1 MEQPWSGIRVVE
13 IGDGVAV
20 SCAGK
25 QFADFGADVVKVER
39 LGGGEVRRLPPFP
52 GDRPHRDRGGFHLS
66 LNSGKRSLALDVCTP
81 SGREVIGRLASG
93 AQLAFVELPPAAAGA
108 VLDAL
113 RRAQEAPSVVVMSP
127 HGLDGPYRDRREND
141 LSVFAWTTRLHRH
154 RLEGEPP
161 LRYAPHVVAMQ
172 VGLTAAAAAAG
183 AVWGQLHDGARRD
196 AEVSAV
202 EALAG
207 NVDTSFVAWSLSG
220 GAPSVP
226 RRSRG
231 TYPVG
236 TYRCKDGYV
245 QLTAGDSPFFE
256 RACRAIDRPDFIDD
270 PRFLTKEVRP
280 AHHEEFLAVFQPWLD
295 ARTKGEVFRAM
306 QSERVL
312 CTPILDISEAL
323 ADAQSVARGSY
334 VAVDQPGVGT
344 MTLAGPPFRLGGV
357 EGDRWSAGPAPCLGE
372 HGGEIL
378 DGLGYSRDEQ
388 QALFR
393 AGVTG

>member
-1 MEQPWSGIRVVE
+1 MAQPWSGTRVVE

-39 LGGGEVRRLPPFP
+39 IGGGEVRRLAPFP
-52 GDRPHRDRGGFHLS
+52 RDRPHRDHGGFHLS
-66 LNSGKRSLALDVCTP
+66 LDTGKRSMALDVGTP
-81 SGREVIGRLASG
+81 SGREVIARLAQG
-93 AQLAFVELPPAAAGA
+93 AQLALVELPPALAGP
-108 VLDAL
+108 VLAAL
-113 RRAQEAPSVVVMSP
+113 RGTVEAPSVVALSP

-141 LSVFAWTTRLHRH
+141 LSIFAWTTRLHRH
-154 RLEGEPP
+154 RLEEEPP

-172 VGLTAAAAAAG
+172 VGLTAAAVGIG
-183 AVWGQLHDGARRD
+183 ALWGHLHDGTRRD

-236 TYRCKDGYV
+236 TYRCKDGFV

-270 PRFLTKEVRP
+270 PRFRTKESRP
-280 AHHEEFLAVFQPWLD
+280 PHHEEFLAAFQPWLD

-306 QSERVL
+306 QAERVL
-312 CTPILDISEAL
+312 CTPILDVSEAL
-323 ADAQSVARGSY
+323 QDAQSVERGSY
-334 VAVDQPGVGT
+334 VTVEQPDVGA
-344 MTLAGPPFRLGGV
+344 MTLAGPPFRLGGL
-357 EGDRWSAGPAPCLGE
+357 EGDAWRTGPAPRLGE

>member
-1 MEQPWSGIRVVE
+1 MTQPWSGVRVVE

-39 LGGGEVRRLPPFP
+39 AGGGEVRRLPPFP
-52 GDRPHRDRGGFHLS
+52 DDRPHRDRGGFHLS
-66 LNSGKRSLALDVCTP
+66 LDTGKRSLALDVGTA
-81 SGREVIGRLASG
+81 SGREVLGRLARG
-93 AQLAFVELPPAAAGA
+93 AQLALVELPPAMAAS

-113 RRAQEAPSVVVMSP
+113 RGAEEAPSVVAMSP
-127 HGLDGPYRDRREND
+127 HGLDGPYRDRLEND
-141 LSVFAWTTRLHRH
+141 LSIFAWTTRLHRH
-154 RLEGEPP
+154 RREGEPP
-161 LRYAPHVVAMQ
+161 LRYAPHVAAMQ

-183 AVWGQLHDGARRD
+183 ALWGHVHDRVRRD

-236 TYRCKDGYV
+236 TYQCKDGFV

-256 RACRAIDRPDFIDD
+256 RACRAIGRPDFIEDR
-270 PRFLTKEVRP
+270 RFRTKEVRP
-280 AHHEEFLAVFQPWLD
+280 DHHEEFLAVFQPWLD

-306 QSERVL
+306 QVERVL

-323 ADAQSVARGSY
+323 EDEQSVARGSY
-334 VAVDQPGVGT
+334 VAVEQPDVGT
-344 MTLAGPPFRLGGV
+344 ITLAGPPFRLGGV
-357 EGDRWSAGPAPCLGE
+357 EGDGWRAGPAPRLGE
-372 HGGEIL
+372 HGTEIL
-378 DGLGYSRDEQ
+378 DSLGYSREEQ